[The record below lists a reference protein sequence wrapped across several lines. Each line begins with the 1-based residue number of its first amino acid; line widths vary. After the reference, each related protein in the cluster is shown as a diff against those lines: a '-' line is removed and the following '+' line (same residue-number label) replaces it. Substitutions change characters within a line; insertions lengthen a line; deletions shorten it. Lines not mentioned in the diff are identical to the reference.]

1 MHGLIGSSA
10 ACNVHCALQVDAI
23 ALSCLYACPENVSG
37 LGLKECFPVAIDLI
51 MRFLRFFAVDPVN
64 LSLKGKIYSLIACFC
79 SIFFIALITR
89 IVTLGPEYPMIVAS
103 MGASTVILFFIPN
116 SPLAQ
121 PWPFASGQL
130 SSALVGITCAL
141 YIEETASAAAVA
153 VGGSVLVMLLL
164 RCLHPPGAATSL
176 APIMA
181 GESLTSLGYNF
192 VIQPVAVNVV
202 FMLLLA
208 VFINRLVMK
217 HNYPS
222 PLPKAKPRR
231 NKDIVSAPS
240 HKIGISEED
249 LNLALQD
256 LDFFVDMTH
265 SDLSKILT
273 QTELNTFKR
282 IRGDIRCAD
291 IMIRDVITVDY
302 GTEVED
308 AWRILYKQNLKAMP
322 VTDRS
327 GRVIGIGH
335 DFFKFIDLDVYGS
348 LQNRI
353 RSFIRRTAALTTSKQ
368 QAGGRR
374 TDHDIAQC
382 GIAGDGAHCGIDSVD
397 VDPWSSADSHCR
409 RGQSPGGDGL
419 SGESA
424 CGAVQCVI
432 GGADRYGAGLN
443 LILVG
448 GECAECRQVTG
459 VQGNSVVRGKSGCHA
474 PWRDVTGFAPSLDD
488 GDFFGLQSFGAIGDL
503 ELHFLA
509 FIEGSEA
516 VVGAQD
522 VSEMYENIGALF
534 LFDKTETFVR
544 VEPFDDAG
552 RYCRH
557 NRVL

>member
-1 MHGLIGSSA
+1 
-10 ACNVHCALQVDAI
+10 
-23 ALSCLYACPENVSG
+23 
-37 LGLKECFPVAIDLI
+37 

-79 SIFFIALITR
+79 SIFFIALITH

-121 PWPFASGQL
+121 PWPFAGGQL

-141 YIEETASAAAVA
+141 YIDETASAAAVA

-181 GESLTSLGYNF
+181 GESLTSLGYDF

-202 FMLLLA
+202 FMLVLA

-222 PLPKAKPRR
+222 PLPKARPPG
-231 NKDIVSAPS
+231 NKHIVSAPS

-256 LDFFVDMTH
+256 LDFFVDMSH

-273 QTELNTFKR
+273 QAELNTFKR

-291 IMIRDVITVDY
+291 IMIRDVVTVDY

-308 AWRILYKQNLKAMP
+308 AWQVLYKQNLKAMP

-327 GRVIGIGH
+327 DRVIGIVTGH

-348 LQNRI
+348 LQDRI
-353 RSFIRRTAALTTSKQ
+353 RSFIRRTTTLTTSKPE
-368 QAGGRR
+368 A
-374 TDHDIAQC
+374 
-382 GIAGDGAHCGIDSVD
+382 V
-397 VDPWSSADSHCR
+397 
-409 RGQSPGGDGL
+409 GQIMTSP
-419 SGESA
+419 
-424 CGAVQCVI
+424 
-432 GGADRYGAGLN
+432 
-443 LILVG
+443 
-448 GECAECRQVTG
+448 
-459 VQGNSVVRGKSGCHA
+459 SVVLPETAHIVELIPLMSIHGHRQIPIVDADNRLAGMVYQA
-474 PWRDVTGFAPSLDD
+474 NLLAALYNASLAA
-488 GDFFGLQSFGAIGDL
+488 QIG
-503 ELHFLA
+503 
-509 FIEGSEA
+509 
-516 VVGAQD
+516 
-522 VSEMYENIGALF
+522 MN
-534 LFDKTETFVR
+534 
-544 VEPFDDAG
+544 
-552 RYCRH
+552 
-557 NRVL
+557 